1 MSILEV
7 KDVVKIFKTK
17 GGDVRAL
24 NGVSLNIEEGKT
36 VGVVGE
42 SGSGKTTLGRL
53 IVGLINPNR
62 GSISFEQ
69 RSIGSNVNI
78 RHPEIRGKIQLVFQ
92 EPSESLDP
100 RIKIGDSICEPLK
113 SLKISKSDW
122 FSKLKKVADKVSL
135 NEDQLSLYPSQLSA
149 GQQQRAGIARA
160 LITDPKL
167 IVLDEPTS
175 ALDPT
180 ARAEILAML
189 QDVQKEFGVSYIYIS
204 HDLSTVRYLTDETAV
219 MYLGEI
225 VEFGETNKIFSRP
238 SHPYSTG
245 LLSSI
250 LLPDPE
256 IVMDEALELSGEIPS
271 PINLPTGCFLGS
283 RCPLATDECKTKHPD
298 LLSSGDRM
306 VRCFEVD
313 KMKDI
318 VQPSSKFE
326 DFDKSFD
333 QFMTERLNASK
344 QMDLN

>member
-1 MSILEV
+1 MKILEV
-7 KDVVKIFKTK
+7 KDVVKVFKTR

-24 NGVSLNIEEGKT
+24 NGVSLEIDEGKT

-42 SGSGKTTLGRL
+42 SGSGKTTLGRM
-53 IVGLINPNR
+53 IVGLINPNK

-69 RSIGSNVNI
+69 RSIGSKVNI
-78 RHPEIRGKIQLVFQ
+78 RHPDIRGKIQLVFQ

-100 RIKIGDSICEPLK
+100 RIKVGDSICEPLK
-113 SLKISKSDW
+113 GLRIEKSEW
-122 FSKLKKVADKVSL
+122 NSKLENVSKKVGL
-135 NEDQLSLYPSQLSA
+135 YGPQLSMYPSQLSA

-180 ARAEILAML
+180 ARAEILSML
-189 QDVQKEFGVSYIYIS
+189 QEVQNELGVSYIYIS

-225 VEFGETNKIFSRP
+225 VEFGETNSIFSRP

-250 LLPDPE
+250 LLPDPD
-256 IVMDEALELSGEIPS
+256 IVMDESLELSGEIPS
-271 PINLPTGCFLGS
+271 PINLPKGCFLES
-283 RCPLATDECKTKHPD
+283 RCPLATKECSENHPD
-298 LLSSGDRM
+298 LLLSDDRY
-306 VRCFEVD
+306 VRCFEIK

-333 QFMTERLNASK
+333 QFMTKRYELSNR
-344 QMDLN
+344 

>member
-1 MSILEV
+1 MKILEV
-7 KDVVKIFKTK
+7 KDVVKIFKTR

-24 NGVSLNIEEGKT
+24 NGVSLDVEEGKT
-36 VGVVGE
+36 IGVVGE

-53 IVGLINPNR
+53 IVGLINPDQ
-62 GSISFEQ
+62 GSIAFEQ
-69 RSIGSNVNI
+69 RSIGSKVNI
-78 RHPEIRGKIQLVFQ
+78 RHPDIRGKIQLVFQ

-100 RIKIGDSICEPLK
+100 RIKVGDSICEPLK
-113 SLKISKSDW
+113 GLGIEKSLWS
-122 FSKLKKVADKVSL
+122 SKLQKVAQKVSL
-135 NEDQLSLYPSQLSA
+135 HEDQLSQYPSQLSA

-225 VEFGETNKIFSRP
+225 VEFGETSKIFTRP

-256 IVMDEALELSGEIPS
+256 ITMDESLELSGEIPS
-271 PINLPTGCFLGS
+271 PINLPSGCFLKS
-283 RCPLATDECKTKHPD
+283 RCPLATQECEEKHPD
-298 LLSSGDRM
+298 LTYSEDRY
-306 VRCFEVD
+306 VRCFEVS

-333 QFMTERLNASK
+333 EFMTKRYSQAGQLDAK
-344 QMDLN
+344 

>member
-1 MSILEV
+1 MKILEV

-24 NGVSLNIEEGKT
+24 NGVSLDINEGKT

-53 IVGLINPNR
+53 IVGLIDPNK

-69 RSIGSNVNI
+69 RSIGSKVNI
-78 RHPEIRGKIQLVFQ
+78 RHPDIRGKIQLVFQ
-92 EPSESLDP
+92 EPAESLDP
-100 RIKIGDSICEPLK
+100 RIKVGDSICEPLK
-113 SLKISKSDW
+113 GLGVEKSSW
-122 FSKLKKVADKVSL
+122 NSKLKNVSEKVSL
-135 NEDQLSLYPSQLSA
+135 EEEQLSMYPSQLSA

-180 ARAEILAML
+180 ARAEILSML
-189 QDVQKEFGVSYIYIS
+189 QDVQKDFGVSYIYIS

-225 VEFGETNKIFSRP
+225 VEFGETSKIFTRP

-250 LLPDPE
+250 LLPDPD
-256 IVMDEALELSGEIPS
+256 IVMDESLELSGEIPS
-271 PINLPTGCFLGS
+271 PINLPKGCFLES
-283 RCPLATDECKTKHPD
+283 RCPLSTKECQDNHPD
-298 LLSSGDRM
+298 LIPSDDRL
-306 VRCFEVD
+306 VRCFEVE

-333 QFMTERLNASK
+333 DFMTKRSSSSGQLGN
-344 QMDLN
+344 